1 MNENW
6 KTSCCGT
13 AAGLR
18 EFPFFATALAV
29 ASCFA
34 EAILQ
39 KHVALGSGFEIA
51 LALTQAVPFAIVL
64 RYFAVRLSQ
73 STGSTSAH
81 NPQ

>member
-1 MNENW
+1 MTQ
-6 KTSCCGT
+6 KTTPAWSCKSNG
-13 AAGLR
+13 GSL
-18 EFPFFATALAV
+18 PVFATVAGV

-39 KHVALGSGFEIA
+39 NHVALGSGFEIA

-81 NPQ
+81 NPE